1 VVAGRDER
9 DGLSQL
15 NEMFYYKPLGSS
27 GSATPPAAPTA
38 AEPIAPTATAPSPA
52 PVPPQ
57 DPPRPAPAARRRR
70 RPARIIVPI
79 VVLLVI
85 LGGAGGYAGWAL
97 NAPISPATASW
108 HAPDVDPGPAAK
120 ILAPADGETA
130 ISIAGGGPY
139 LAAVTASVPATT
151 GAQDAVPI
159 ASISKLVTAMV
170 VLDAKPLADA
180 NDAGPTIT
188 FTAADHALYDHY
200 YSLGCVIA
208 PMPTGSTMT
217 EQDALKTML
226 VISACNYAE
235 AVANWAFGSE
245 AAAVSA
251 TRTWLAKNGLTH
263 TTIVEPTGIDDR
275 DRSTP
280 ADVIA
285 LGKLAKANPAIAS
298 IVNEAT
304 LDVSSP
310 ALDGIDKSST
320 NTLLGENG
328 VDGIKTGTL
337 DAGSDLLYSST
348 LDVAPGQALTI
359 VGVVLDGASH
369 ESVDDDVERLLVSI
383 KSGFHS
389 VSLGSYG
396 DELGTYT
403 TKWGASAK
411 IMLDD
416 SPTVLTWSDTPVTSS
431 MTVHGLTTGKNG
443 QKVGTVTWKAGAATV
458 TASAVLDGT
467 ITAPTAWWRLTHPF
481 DLG

>member
-1 VVAGRDER
+1 VAGRNED

-15 NEMFYYKPLGSS
+15 NEMFYYKPLGST
-27 GSATPPAAPTA
+27 GSATA
-38 AEPIAPTATAPSPA
+38 ATAPEQA
-52 PVPPQ
+52 PVVAGPP
-57 DPPRPAPAARRRR
+57 DPRIRRRR
-70 RPARIIVPI
+70 RRTRVIVSL
-79 VVLLVI
+79 VVVAVV
-85 LGGAGGYAGWAL
+85 LGGAGAYAGWAL
-97 NAPISPATASW
+97 NAPISAASASW
-108 HAPDVDPGPAAK
+108 HAPEVAPGPAAK
-120 ILAPADGETA
+120 IVAPNEGETA
-130 ISIAGGGPY
+130 ISISGGGPY
-139 LAAVTASVPATT
+139 LAAVTAAVPATT

-170 VLDAKPLADA
+170 VLDAKPLGEPSDP
-180 NDAGPTIT
+180 GPTIT

-217 EQDALKTML
+217 ERDAIKTML

-235 AVANWAFGSE
+235 AVADWAFGSE
-245 AAAVSA
+245 SAAVSA
-251 TRTWLAKNGLTH
+251 TRSWLAKNGLDH
-263 TTIVEPTGIDDR
+263 TAVVEPTGIDDR

-285 LGKLAKANPAIAS
+285 IGKLAKANPTIAS

-304 LDVSSP
+304 LDVQSP
-310 ALDGIDKSST
+310 ALDGIDKSNT
-320 NTLLGENG
+320 NTLLGTNG

-348 LDVAPGQALTI
+348 LDVAPDAALTI
-359 VGVVLDGASH
+359 VGVVLDGFSH
-369 ESVDDDVERLLVSI
+369 QSVDDDVDRLLTSI

-389 VSLGSYG
+389 VALGSSG

-403 TKWGASAK
+403 TKWGESAT

-416 SPTVLTWSDTPVTSS
+416 SPSVLTWSDTPITST
-431 MTVHGLTTGKNG
+431 MTVHSLTTGRDG
-443 QKVGTVTWKAGAATV
+443 QKVGTVTWKAGSATV
-458 TASAVLDGT
+458 SAPVVLHGT

-481 DLG
+481 ELG